1 MTQESMIG
9 CNTSKEDILRN
20 VSANTTRDLPVLAVA
35 SPNNMSLAIVGG
47 GPSLLKFLPIIKRM
61 SWDERANIICVNG
74 SGTALRR
81 WDHTLKIDGVV
92 LADARP
98 EMVSFVDRKLDAVH
112 FVASQCATRVFRE
125 LAGKEIIMWHA
136 GYDDDVHDAVRKRMK
151 PSVPYTIVQGAGSG
165 GAKAFA
171 VGWCLGYRDIHMFGF
186 DSCFVGD
193 EHHAYKQPFDD
204 ENVHEVKVV
213 EMSGRQWKTT
223 PWMWEQA
230 VNFCKHAWQ
239 FGDVKITFHG
249 DGMLPHLWR
258 TKMEEKEA
266 A

>member
-1 MTQESMIG
+1 MIG

-20 VSANTTRDLPVLAVA
+20 VIANTTRDLPVLAVA

-47 GPSLLKFLPIIKRM
+47 GPSMRKFLPVIKRM
-61 SWDERANIICVNG
+61 SWDGRANIIGVNG
-74 SGTALRR
+74 AGQALSERN
-81 WDHTLKIDGVV
+81 INVDGVV

-98 EMVSFVDRKLDAVH
+98 EMVAFVRIPLPAVY
-112 FVASQCATRVFRE
+112 FAASQCHPKVFNALR
-125 LAGKEIIMWHA
+125 GSDQIMWHA
-136 GYDDDVHDAVRKRMK
+136 GYDDDVHDAVRKHMK
-151 PSVPYTIVQGAGSG
+151 PSTPYTIVQGAGSG

-186 DSCFVGD
+186 DSCFVDD
-193 EHHAYKQPFDD
+193 EHHAYEQPFDD
-204 ENVHEVKVV
+204 EDFHEVKVV
-213 EMSGRQWKTT
+213 EMQGRKWKTT

-230 VNFCKHAWQ
+230 VNFCKYAWQ